1 MSTTITD
8 IETGLGAVV
17 IGESTL
23 AVDMEAGELTA
34 VKTYYRAEIITL
46 LRELQDANSKND
58 LEGRGNRELELKNSL
73 DDRIK

>member
-23 AVDMEAGELTA
+23 ADDMETGELTA
-34 VKTYYRAEIITL
+34 VKVYYREQMIIL
-46 LRELQDANSKND
+46 LRELQDVNSKND